1 MANKLKSKGDA
12 AEREIAGILAALL
25 DRPVRRKLG
34 AGRTNA
40 AGGDVG
46 DLDGVPDHAVQVAA
60 WSDEARAVR
69 EKPFAAAQ
77 QAVAAGCRFSAT
89 CVRFRGGIWRVILT
103 PEQFAAYVRALY
115 PVAP

>member
-1 MANKLKSKGDA
+1 MPNPFKSKGDA
-12 AEREIAGILAALL
+12 AEREIAEILSLLL

-60 WSDEARAVR
+60 WADVARSVR
-69 EKPFAAAQ
+69 EKPPAAAD
-77 QAVAAGCRFSAT
+77 QAEAANCRFSAT
-89 CVRFRGGIWRVILT
+89 CVRFRGGKWRVVLT